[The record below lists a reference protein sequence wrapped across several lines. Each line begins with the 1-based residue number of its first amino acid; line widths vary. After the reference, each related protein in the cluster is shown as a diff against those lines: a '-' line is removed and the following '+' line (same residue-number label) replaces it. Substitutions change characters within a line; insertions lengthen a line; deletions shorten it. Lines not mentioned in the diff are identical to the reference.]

1 MSVFTEL
8 ANKGLHEVL
17 GHPLCKTFLEM
28 KWNIIRPNFIQVF
41 VMYFFLAVFH
51 TAFCYLV
58 TDMKE
63 HTWKAQ
69 ILNDNSPPLT
79 IDPKKIFE
87 VGKPGISSRVTLD
100 NLVPNAKKYWLFL
113 PR

>member
-69 ILNDNSPPLT
+69 ILNKTSPPLT

-87 VGKPGISSRVTLD
+87 VGKPGISSRVT
-100 NLVPNAKKYWLFL
+100 F
-113 PR
+113 R